1 MTSCDS
7 LTQSQS
13 LKCTQVKFSC
23 TDQESDHL
31 HLQYHFFF
39 IIGSMKGWHKILYI
53 NIYVYIYIYIYI
65 YIIIYSTF
73 SFLIK
78 KVLTELI
85 KGTIFN
91 KKAK

>member
-23 TDQESDHL
+23 ADQESDHL

-53 NIYVYIYIYIYI
+53 NIYVCIY
-65 YIIIYSTF
+65 IYSTF

>member
-23 TDQESDHL
+23 ADQESDHL

-53 NIYVYIYIYIYI
+53 NIYVCIYIY
-65 YIIIYSTF
+65 IYSTF

>member
-1 MTSCDS
+1 
-7 LTQSQS
+7 
-13 LKCTQVKFSC
+13 
-23 TDQESDHL
+23 
-31 HLQYHFFF
+31 
-39 IIGSMKGWHKILYI
+39 MKGWHKILYI
-53 NIYVYIYIYIYI
+53 NIYVYIYIY
-65 YIIIYSTF
+65 IYSTF

>member
-1 MTSCDS
+1 
-7 LTQSQS
+7 
-13 LKCTQVKFSC
+13 
-23 TDQESDHL
+23 
-31 HLQYHFFF
+31 
-39 IIGSMKGWHKILYI
+39 MKGWHKILYI
-53 NIYVYIYIYIYI
+53 NIYVYIYIYIY
-65 YIIIYSTF
+65 IYSTF

>member
-1 MTSCDS
+1 
-7 LTQSQS
+7 
-13 LKCTQVKFSC
+13 
-23 TDQESDHL
+23 
-31 HLQYHFFF
+31 
-39 IIGSMKGWHKILYI
+39 MKGWHKILYI
-53 NIYVYIYIYIYI
+53 NIYVYLYIYIY
-65 YIIIYSTF
+65 IYSTF

>member
-1 MTSCDS
+1 
-7 LTQSQS
+7 
-13 LKCTQVKFSC
+13 
-23 TDQESDHL
+23 
-31 HLQYHFFF
+31 
-39 IIGSMKGWHKILYI
+39 MKGWHKILYI
-53 NIYVYIYIYIYI
+53 NIYVCVYIYIYIYI
-65 YIIIYSTF
+65 YIYSTF

>member
-23 TDQESDHL
+23 ADQESDHL

-53 NIYVYIYIYIYI
+53 NIYVYIYIYIY
-65 YIIIYSTF
+65 STF

>member
-23 TDQESDHL
+23 ADQESDHL
-31 HLQYHFFF
+31 HLQYHFF
-39 IIGSMKGWHKILYI
+39 IKGSMKGWHKILYI
-53 NIYVYIYIYIYI
+53 NIYVCIY
-65 YIIIYSTF
+65 IYSTF